1 MCISN
6 LEISLLHIRVAH
18 SHIIII
24 NLLYFRDS
32 YTVVYSS
39 TLLNYIPFYS
49 DVYDMHMLFFDNRVV
64 VQRIIVVLCLATF
77 GWPPAIVAAP
87 IVFATDHEPS
97 EFGLINSRRMS
108 SQHLCSH
115 CGYSS
120 AVDND
125 GTSHHHDR
133 RPAAVTE
140 PYPSATA
147 IYKYG
152 AGHHHDH
159 GPVAVTDLHPSA
171 SNTWPGHHHD
181 CRPAAVTEPHPAAAN
196 TWAGRQHD
204 RRPVPVTES
213 YPSAADNDGADHH
226 HDRRPTAVN
235 EPHAAA
241 ANTRAG
247 HHHDRTTAN
256 CPMAESCPIHH
267 EHPPYN
273 KLTPATD
280 ETVTADVSAS
290 VK

>member
-1 MCISN
+1 
-6 LEISLLHIRVAH
+6 
-18 SHIIII
+18 
-24 NLLYFRDS
+24 
-32 YTVVYSS
+32 
-39 TLLNYIPFYS
+39 
-49 DVYDMHMLFFDNRVV
+49 MLFFDNRVV
-64 VQRIIVVLCLATF
+64 VQRIIVVLCLVTL

-97 EFGLINSRRMS
+97 EIGLINSRRMS
-108 SQHLCSH
+108 SQHHCSH

-120 AVDND
+120 AIDND

-140 PYPSATA
+140 PYPSAAA
-147 IYKYG
+147 IDNDG
-152 AGHHHDH
+152 TGCH
-159 GPVAVTDLHPSA
+159 
-171 SNTWPGHHHD
+171 HHHD

-204 RRPVPVTES
+204 RRPAPVTES
-213 YPSAADNDGADHH
+213 YPSATAADNDGADHH

-235 EPHAAA
+235 ELHAAA

>member
-1 MCISN
+1 
-6 LEISLLHIRVAH
+6 
-18 SHIIII
+18 
-24 NLLYFRDS
+24 
-32 YTVVYSS
+32 
-39 TLLNYIPFYS
+39 
-49 DVYDMHMLFFDNRVV
+49 
-64 VQRIIVVLCLATF
+64 
-77 GWPPAIVAAP
+77 
-87 IVFATDHEPS
+87 
-97 EFGLINSRRMS
+97 MS
-108 SQHLCSH
+108 SQHHCSH

-120 AVDND
+120 AIDND

-152 AGHHHDH
+152 AGHHHDRR
-159 GPVAVTDLHPSA
+159 PVAVTDPRPSA
-171 SNTWPGHHHD
+171 TNTWPGHHHDRRPAAVTEPYPSAAAIDNDGTGCHHHHD

-204 RRPVPVTES
+204 RRPAPVTES
-213 YPSAADNDGADHH
+213 YPSATAADNDGADHH

-235 EPHAAA
+235 ELHAAA

-290 VK
+290 VNYYDEADAGEDTNDDGEYPIYNLVPIILIVLFFLVYPSLYFSSNRRKQKNTFNLQSSNCACTAKYIRCFK